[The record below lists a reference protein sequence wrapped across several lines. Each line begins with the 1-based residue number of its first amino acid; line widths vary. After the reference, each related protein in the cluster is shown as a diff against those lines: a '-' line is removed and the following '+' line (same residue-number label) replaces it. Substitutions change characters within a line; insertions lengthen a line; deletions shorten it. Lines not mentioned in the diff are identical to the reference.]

1 MDRKREKKRAKA
13 LSKFA
18 SDNRLNPTLA
28 EEKMKSLLN
37 KKTTG
42 ERWTFERPWKGK
54 YILDFFCPQAKLV
67 VEVDGGYHLM
77 RRQKDKD
84 LERDGTL
91 FLDGILVIRV
101 SNDEAI
107 NQTEKILAKI
117 IEIIKVRTF
126 ENKVIL
132 C

>member
-1 MDRKREKKRAKA
+1 MGSRREKKRAKA

-18 SDNRLNPTLA
+18 SSNRLNPTLA
-28 EEKMKSLLN
+28 EEKMKSVLN
-37 KKTTG
+37 KKETG

-77 RRQKDKD
+77 RRQRDKD
-84 LERDGTL
+84 LDRDATL
-91 FLDGILVIRV
+91 FISGIFVIRI

-107 NQTEKILAKI
+107 NQTDRVLSNIVDMVKA
-117 IEIIKVRTF
+117 RTG
-126 ENKVIL
+126 NVL
-132 C
+132 RP